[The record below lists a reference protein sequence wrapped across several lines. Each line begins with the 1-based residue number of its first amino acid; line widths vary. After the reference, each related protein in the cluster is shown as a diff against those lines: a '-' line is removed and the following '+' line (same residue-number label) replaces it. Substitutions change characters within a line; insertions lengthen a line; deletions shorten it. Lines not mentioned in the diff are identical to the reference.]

1 MKHFW
6 KTYKKYIIV
15 AFVALLLVVGVP
27 LVMTWI
33 GNQPNED
40 PVLEMKD
47 YMEYYGSI
55 VGSLIGAIATVLV
68 LVKTIDFTVKN
79 QKDERKLSVRP
90 YLELSK
96 YHITK
101 LEELS
106 NSENTVFLEISK
118 GLIES
123 QVVIPERIARM
134 KETAKKL
141 ADSRVPDET
150 DKVVLDWSVSTFF
163 KHNYILQ
170 IDMYNNGAGNA
181 IDVEYKMNDRPLVF
195 SYSITTDKPKRL
207 VFILN
212 DDMLE
217 NNESTL
223 SFTLEYSDVVSLARY
238 QQKESINF
246 FRATNGDL
254 MISQFRDDLLTKP
267 VEINKK
273 AETK

>member
-68 LVKTIDFTVKN
+68 LVKTIDFTIKN

-106 NSENTVFLEISK
+106 NSENAVFVEISK

-134 KETAKKL
+134 KKTEEKLRKSKSPNMTET
-141 ADSRVPDET
+141 
-150 DKVVLDWSVSTFF
+150 VLSAVSVGSFF
-163 KHNYILQ
+163 KNNYILQ
-170 IDMYNNGAGNA
+170 VDIYNNGAGNA
-181 IDVEYKMNDRPLVF
+181 IDVEYRINERPITGPFCV
-195 SYSITTDKPKRL
+195 TTDRRKRL
-207 VFILN
+207 IFVLN

-217 NNESTL
+217 NDESTL
-223 SFTLEYSDVVSLARY
+223 SFTLEYSDVVLLARY

-254 MISQFRDDLLTKP
+254 MISQFSEDLLTKP
-267 VEINKK
+267 VEINKNDEAK
-273 AETK
+273 